1 MSARRSRS
9 VAVLLL
15 GLMSSVSIA
24 SAQQDRLLTLQDL
37 SPDLARLIGG
47 TPLDFV
53 ASAKIT
59 YGVTGQSSYDEFFRN
74 SAVSY
79 GGFFVGQR
87 LTNNATLTLK
97 KYARSKAAVAEMRD
111 QIAELTQGADT
122 ANWTTEQSLA
132 VLEAAKKRDQ
142 LSAEESAYMLST
154 AANMA
159 AAIPMVEASV
169 SSSTQLSS
177 TAPGLVNGARSSF
190 GMMKAPGIARN
201 VRQSAD
207 RLTVIPTEGPK
218 LVESMLVLSR
228 GLAMI
233 NGN

>member
-1 MSARRSRS
+1 MPTRLRRSF
-9 VAVLLL
+9 AVLVLL
-15 GLMSSVSIA
+15 
-24 SAQQDRLLTLQDL
+24 SAAAFSGATAQDRLLTLSDL

-53 ASAKIT
+53 ATARIK
-59 YGVTGQSSYDEFFRN
+59 YGVTGQSNYDDFFRN

-79 GGFFVGQR
+79 GGFFVGRR
-87 LTNNATLTLK
+87 LTDNATLNLK

-122 ANWTTEQSLA
+122 SAWTTEQSLA
-132 VLEAAKKRDQ
+132 VLEAAKKKNQ
-142 LSAEESAYMLST
+142 LSAEESAYMLSM

-169 SSSTQLSS
+169 SSSTQLTS
-177 TAPGLVNGARSSF
+177 TAPGLVSGARSAF
-190 GMMKAPGIARN
+190 GVMKAAGISRN
-201 VRQSAD
+201 VRESAD
-207 RLTVIPTEGPK
+207 RISTIPTEGPK
-218 LVESMLVLSR
+218 LIEAMLVLSR

>member
-1 MSARRSRS
+1 MSTRLRRSL
-9 VAVLLL
+9 AVSLLL
-15 GLMSSVSIA
+15 VTGLTARVA
-24 SAQQDRLLTLQDL
+24 AQDRLLTLTDL
-37 SPDLARLIGG
+37 SPDLAHLIGG

-53 ASAKIT
+53 ATARIT
-59 YGVTGQSSYDEFFRN
+59 YGVTGNSSYDDFFRN

-79 GGFFVGQR
+79 GGFMVGRR
-87 LTNNATLTLK
+87 LTNQATLNLK
-97 KYARSKAAVAEMRD
+97 KYARSKMAVAEMHD

-132 VLEAAKKRDQ
+132 VLAAAKKKNQ
-142 LSAEESAYMLST
+142 LSAEESAYMLSM

-169 SSSTQLSS
+169 SSSTQLAG
-177 TAPGLVNGARSSF
+177 TASGLVSGARSAF
-190 GMMKAPGIARN
+190 GVMKAAGISRN
-201 VRQSAD
+201 VQQSAD
-207 RLTVIPTEGPK
+207 RIATIPTEGPK
-218 LVESMLVLSR
+218 LVEAMLVLSK

>member
-1 MSARRSRS
+1 MPTRLRRSF
-9 VAVLLL
+9 AVLVLL
-15 GLMSSVSIA
+15 
-24 SAQQDRLLTLQDL
+24 SAAAFSGATAQDRLLTLSDL

-53 ASAKIT
+53 ATARIK
-59 YGVTGQSSYDEFFRN
+59 YGVTGQSNYDDFFRN

-79 GGFFVGQR
+79 GGFFVGRR
-87 LTNNATLTLK
+87 LT
-97 KYARSKAAVAEMRD
+97 VAEMRD

-122 ANWTTEQSLA
+122 SAWTTEQSLA
-132 VLEAAKKRDQ
+132 VLEAAKKKNQ
-142 LSAEESAYMLST
+142 LSAEESAYMLSM

-169 SSSTQLSS
+169 SSSTQLTS
-177 TAPGLVNGARSSF
+177 TAPGLVSGARSAF
-190 GMMKAPGIARN
+190 GVMKAAGISRN
-201 VRQSAD
+201 VRESAD
-207 RLTVIPTEGPK
+207 RISTIPTEGPK
-218 LVESMLVLSR
+218 LIEAMLVLSR